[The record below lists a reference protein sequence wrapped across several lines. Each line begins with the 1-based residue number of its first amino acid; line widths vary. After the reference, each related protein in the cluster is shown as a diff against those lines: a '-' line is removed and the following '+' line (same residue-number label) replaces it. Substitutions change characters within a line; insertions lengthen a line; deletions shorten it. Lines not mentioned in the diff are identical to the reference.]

1 MSLASA
7 AYSVVCLV
15 FLWHRC
21 SCQCGRAWCTKLG
34 VGAGLTAP
42 YDHRPVASYVLQ
54 ANGMIQ
60 ESVRDTGLLAKAA
73 QTGVIKIWG
82 IVLKELRGRSL
93 LQEVL
98 HVDDNG
104 RFSTPPPQIYNGF
117 LFCFL
122 TVSDL
127 APCLWTTGR
136 V

>member
-1 MSLASA
+1 
-7 AYSVVCLV
+7 
-15 FLWHRC
+15 
-21 SCQCGRAWCTKLG
+21 
-34 VGAGLTAP
+34 
-42 YDHRPVASYVLQ
+42 
-54 ANGMIQ
+54 MIQ

-122 TVSDL
+122 TVTWL
-127 APCLWTTGR
+127 HVCGQR
-136 V
+136 VGCRRRLGAAIWNYILG